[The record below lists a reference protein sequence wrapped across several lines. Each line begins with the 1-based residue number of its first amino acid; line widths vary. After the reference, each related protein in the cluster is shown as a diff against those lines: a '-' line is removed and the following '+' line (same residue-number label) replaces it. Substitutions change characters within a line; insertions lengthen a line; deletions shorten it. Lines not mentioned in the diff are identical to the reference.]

1 MKLRRKHKEETE
13 LHVGPLNDILF
24 ILLFFFLLASTF
36 AGLNAMKVNLPKG
49 KSDTK
54 VAQRFVVTID
64 STNNMR
70 FNEKTIVGDS
80 LESVLRGAYARDT
93 TVKDIVLNGDVA
105 ANYGSAIKVFV
116 LAKQLGFKVA
126 VNLQATNAEPP
137 KKIR

>member
-1 MKLRRKHKEETE
+1 MKLRRKHKEDTD

-70 FNEKTIVGDS
+70 FNESSIIADS
-80 LESVLRGAYARDT
+80 LESILRRAYARDT
-93 TVKDIVLNGDVA
+93 TVKDIVLNGDVS
-105 ANYGSAIKVFV
+105 ANYGSAVKVFV

-126 VNLQATNAEPP
+126 VNLQAQ
-137 KKIR
+137 

>member
-1 MKLRRKHKEETE
+1 MKIRRKHKGETE

-36 AGLNAMKVNLPKG
+36 AGLNAMKVNVPKG

-64 STNNMR
+64 STNTLF
-70 FNEKTIVGDS
+70 FNTARISGDS
-80 LESVLRGAYARDT
+80 LASILKTAYLKDT
-93 TVKDIVLNGDVA
+93 TVKDIVLNGDVS

-116 LAKQLGFKVA
+116 LAKQMGFKVS
-126 VNLQATNAEPP
+126 VNLEDER
-137 KKIR
+137 K

>member
-1 MKLRRKHKEETE
+1 MKLRQKHKEQTE

-64 STNNMR
+64 STNKMF
-70 FNEKTIVGDS
+70 FNTSPIINDS
-80 LESVLRGAYARDT
+80 LASILKTAYYKDT
-93 TVKDIVLNGDVA
+93 TVKDIVLNTDI
-105 ANYGSAIKVFV
+105 GSKSGEFMKVLV
-116 LAKQLGFKVA
+116 LAKQLGLKVA
-126 VNLQATNAEPP
+126 FNLKEGG
-137 KKIR
+137 K